1 MIHFIVDSTFCV
13 DEEYKKQHDIKMVNL
28 TILLDG
34 KTYHEDNME
43 TWPEYFEALKASKS
57 FPKTTQPSP
66 EDFSRTIDNILKQ
79 DENSEIIILTFT
91 QLLSGTYN
99 CARMVA
105 EEYNGK
111 VTVIDSENSSESSLL
126 LLEELVEARDQ
137 GKSVKEL
144 VELATELK
152 TKLSIQ
158 FVPSTLEYLKRGGRI
173 NKVTSIIANMLN
185 LKPIIHLKQGIL
197 SSAKKCLGVKKAI
210 KEMVSGLVDKV
221 KKCYVVYV
229 YESQFLNDMVE
240 AAKKAFN
247 GVKLKI
253 RSVSPVVASHVGIG
267 AVGIA
272 CLEK

>member
-13 DEEYKKQHDIKMVNL
+13 DEEYKKQHDINVVGL
-28 TILLDG
+28 TVLLDG

-43 TWPEYFEALKASKS
+43 TWSEYFEALKASKN

-66 EDFSRTIDNILKQ
+66 EDFANCIDGILAKDKDAQ
-79 DENSEIIILTFT
+79 IIILTFT

-105 EEYNGK
+105 EDYKGK
-111 VTVIDSENSSESSLL
+111 VSVIDSENSSESSLL
-126 LLEELVEARDQ
+126 LLEELVEARAQ
-137 GKSVKEL
+137 GKTFEEL
-144 VELATELK
+144 IDLATETK
-152 TKLSIQ
+152 KKLSIQ
-158 FVPSTLEYLKRGGRI
+158 FVPATLEYLKRGGRI
-173 NKVTSIIANMLN
+173 SKITSVIANMLKI
-185 LKPIIHLKQGIL
+185 KPIIHLKQGVL

-210 KEMVSGLVDKV
+210 KEMVSDLVDKV

-229 YESQFLNDMVE
+229 HESPFLNDMLE
-240 AAKKAFN
+240 AAKKAFKN
-247 GVKLKI
+247 VKLKL